1 MKVGDLVRPN
11 IDQSFLIK
19 DAIGVI
25 LESKTVVKIS
35 GMSTELA
42 HRRGRDLNSHRV
54 YWSSPI
60 CNTMWIKE
68 RDLERVI

>member
-1 MKVGDLVRPN
+1 MRVGDLVQPN
-11 IDQSFLIK
+11 LGQTLLIE

-25 LESKTVVKIS
+25 LESRVMVKIS

-42 HRRGRDLNSHRV
+42 QRRGRDLNSHRV

-60 CNTMWIKE
+60 CKTMWIKE
-68 RDLERVI
+68 RDLERVL